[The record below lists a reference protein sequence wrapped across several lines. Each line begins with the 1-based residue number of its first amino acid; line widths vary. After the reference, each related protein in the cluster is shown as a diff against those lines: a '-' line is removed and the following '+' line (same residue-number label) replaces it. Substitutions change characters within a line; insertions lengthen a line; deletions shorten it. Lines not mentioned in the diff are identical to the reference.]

1 MNSLLVR
8 LKNVSKSKLN
18 VSDTAR
24 YHLDN
29 INLFIVT
36 LTYLVVYMLLW
47 VNGSHFSPVES

>member
-1 MNSLLVR
+1 MNSLLVP